1 MWTSSDTSRAETAV
15 QFAVPIP
22 TERGLRTA
30 ITVQREAQ
38 MTVEQEKQVE
48 FLDAEIQIAEKQ
60 LRVTEVKKRIAE
72 TELDIVGLQQTL
84 QQQLKDEIP
93 AL

>member
-1 MWTSSDTSRAETAV
+1 
-15 QFAVPIP
+15 
-22 TERGLRTA
+22 
-30 ITVQREAQ
+30 
-38 MTVEQEKQVE
+38 MTTEQERQVE

-84 QQQLKDEIP
+84 QQQLKEGIP